1 MICIIQHQQP
11 ANYIILKVMDMKRMA
26 FTMQLRK
33 GFEAEYEK
41 RHQEIWPELSE
52 LLLASGIE
60 RYSIF
65 LQSETGTLFAYMEVH
80 ETNLLDDL
88 PGHPVMQKWWLFMK
102 DIMDTHPDNAPVSI
116 SLKEVFHL
124 S

>member
-1 MICIIQHQQP
+1 
-11 ANYIILKVMDMKRMA
+11 MA

-41 RHQEIWPELSE
+41 RHQEIWPELSG
-52 LLLASGIE
+52 LLRASSIE

-65 LQSETGTLFAYMEVH
+65 LQSETGTLFAYMEVN
-80 ETNLLDDL
+80 EANLLDDL
-88 PGHPVMQKWWLFMK
+88 PGHPVMQKWWLYMK
-102 DIMDTHPDNAPVSI
+102 DMMDTHSDNAPVTYL
-116 SLKEVFHL
+116 LKEVFYL

>member
-1 MICIIQHQQP
+1 
-11 ANYIILKVMDMKRMA
+11 MKRLA

-41 RHQEIWPELSE
+41 RHQEIWPELSD
-52 LLLASGIE
+52 LLLDSGIE

-65 LQSETGTLFAYMEVH
+65 LDSETGTLFAYMEVQ
-80 ETNLLDDL
+80 ETNGLADL
-88 PGHPVMQKWWLFMK
+88 PKHSIMQKWWSYMK
-102 DIMDTHPDNAPVSI
+102 DIMDTQPDNVPISN